1 MFKISEIY
9 DNNKS
14 DRFEIEKR
22 ENSYDLKLNGET
34 LKEGYE
40 NIFIYGDN
48 LFVLVAGGKF
58 GAVQYNEELNE
69 VFSLSC
75 EYITLDEYW
84 HNLLFSKL
92 DELVYY
98 AEASKMWIKLID
110 ASSDGKFLYA
120 EDEKTYLIIDYSD
133 GSVIWQEDKSNKHF
147 IDKPCFVFCG
157 KVNENPI
164 FYDITHAEYITKT
177 SDGYVRH
184 KSLPSLQKP
193 IIVNGVNVVNICY
206 ENGKIGTID
215 EKNKKIIKPRWDEI
229 KVELKVTYQ
238 GGDEQREETFDIA
251 DIKADDVIPT
261 EEW

>member
-1 MFKISEIY
+1 MFKISKFY
-9 DNNKS
+9 SNNRSGEFK
-14 DRFEIEKR
+14 IEKR
-22 ENSYDLKLNGET
+22 ENSYSLKLNGKT

-40 NIFIYGDN
+40 NIFTYGEN
-48 LFVLVAGGKF
+48 LFILVSGGKF
-58 GAVQYNEELNE
+58 GAVQYDEALNE
-69 VFSLSC
+69 IWSMPC

-84 HNLLFSKL
+84 HNLLFSKI
-92 DELVYY
+92 DGLVYY

-133 GSVIWQEDKSNKHF
+133 GSIIWQEDKSNKRF

-157 KVNENPI
+157 KANENPI
-164 FYDITHAEYITKT
+164 FYDITHAEYITKM
-177 SDGYVRH
+177 SDGYARH
-184 KSLPSLQKP
+184 KNLPSLQKP

-215 EKNKKIIKPRWDEI
+215 ETNKKIIKPRWNEI

-238 GGDEQREETFDIA
+238 GGDEQREETFNIA
-251 DIKADDVIPT
+251 DIKADDVIPF